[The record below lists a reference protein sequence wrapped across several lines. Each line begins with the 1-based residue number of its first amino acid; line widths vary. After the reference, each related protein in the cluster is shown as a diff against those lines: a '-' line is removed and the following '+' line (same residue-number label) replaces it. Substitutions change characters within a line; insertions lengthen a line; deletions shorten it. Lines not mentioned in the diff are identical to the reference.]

1 MKTLSQRIDEQR
13 KYGEAICR
21 ALSESIRD
29 LGLAGADSPKG
40 FPVFDEA
47 EFCLVT
53 DPYSRHDD
61 LVGYWF
67 DAKRQR
73 VGQIQFHGDG
83 GFYAEYDVLKP
94 DPVKPD
100 YFIDTMNAWGR
111 EGRIKT
117 EPQLLAMAR

>member
-1 MKTLSQRIDEQR
+1 MATLTQRIEEQR
-13 KYGEAICR
+13 EFGEAICR
-21 ALSESIRD
+21 AIGESIRK
-29 LGLAGADSPKG
+29 LGFAEDVGT
-40 FPVFDEA
+40 PVFEQA
-47 EFCLVT
+47 EFRLVT

-67 DAKRQR
+67 DADRQR

-94 DPVKPD
+94 HPVKAG

-111 EGRIKT
+111 EGQIKT
-117 EPQLLAMAR
+117 EAQLLAMAR